1 MCFNSIKTKKTY
13 YFVLF
18 QRMPFYFK
26 VLYYFKS
33 LSIYCN
39 VHFSSPFSFFFSFAY
54 AKISVLSILLLRDV
68 RKTSYESLLIS
79 LQIFLSLACQCCL
92 NAIYFLGSQAR
103 NLMSVCSFSFVTNTF
118 CLEAYNIFFFLSL
131 GFKHFIIICIDVV
144 FYKSVLFKFS
154 EHF

>member
-1 MCFNSIKTKKTY
+1 M
-13 YFVLF
+13 
-18 QRMPFYFK
+18 
-26 VLYYFKS
+26 
-33 LSIYCN
+33 
-39 VHFSSPFSFFFSFAY
+39 
-54 AKISVLSILLLRDV
+54 

-79 LQIFLSLACQCCL
+79 LQFFLSLACQCYL

-118 CLEAYNIFFFLSL
+118 CLEAYNIFFFLLL